1 MSTHS
6 VGAPWLRGAH
16 EEAQMPDLKIKD
28 IKMPELH
35 LPEMSRDDIV
45 QAMGDARRDFDLS
58 RFDPRK
64 LDLPE
69 VDISKVDLSKV
80 DVPKAIADAAAAA
93 GIVRASRRPR
103 LPFIV
108 GGLVTIGLVSF
119 AVRNSPM
126 IKARLSEL
134 ARRAKERMDERR
146 AARLGGSDLEPRAF
160 DAAVAVPVE
169 GSAYTDATTGDS
181 PFDGPSDLPPGLGAD
196 VYKDTPVEEH
206 ARA

>member
-1 MSTHS
+1 
-6 VGAPWLRGAH
+6 
-16 EEAQMPDLKIKD
+16 MPDLKIKD

-45 QAMGDARRDFDLS
+45 QAMGDARRDLDLS

-64 LDLPE
+64 MDLPE
-69 VDISKVDLSKV
+69 VDLSKV
-80 DVPKAIADAAAAA
+80 DVPKAISEAAAAA

-103 LPFIV
+103 LPFIL

-119 AVRNSPM
+119 AVMNSPM
-126 IKARLSEL
+126 IKSRLSEL

-169 GSAYTDATTGDS
+169 GSAYADATTGDS

-196 VYKDTPVEEH
+196 VYNDTPVEEH